1 MVNDRLDS
9 AAKSLQE
16 LLKSKNADSLMVG
29 WSKDS
34 NGNNELIIYLDLP
47 TKLRPKDI
55 PKKYMGFLTK
65 VELPDHPEG

>member
-16 LLKSKNADSLMVG
+16 LLKSKNADSLVVG

-34 NGNNELIIYLDLP
+34 SGNSELIIHLDLP
-47 TKLRPKDI
+47 TKLRPKDV
-55 PKKYMGFLTK
+55 PKQYMGYSTK
-65 VELPDHPEG
+65 VELPNQPEG